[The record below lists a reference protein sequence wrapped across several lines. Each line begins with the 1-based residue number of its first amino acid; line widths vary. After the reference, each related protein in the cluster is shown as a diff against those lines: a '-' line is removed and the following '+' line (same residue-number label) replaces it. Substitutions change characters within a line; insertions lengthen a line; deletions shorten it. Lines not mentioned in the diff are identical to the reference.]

1 MFLYQNSQYK
11 HNNLIISFINISYEG
26 KLMKYRKLGNTGI
39 EVSEI
44 AFGAEFLVERPYE
57 DTEVLI
63 KACEENGINFV
74 DCWMSEPN
82 VRSHLG
88 RAIKPNRENWVI
100 QGHIGATWQ
109 NNQYVRTREMDKV
122 IPAFEDFMER
132 FQIDTLDFGM
142 IHYVDQLDD
151 YNEIMNGPFIEYVR
165 TLKEEG
171 TIAHIGLST
180 HNLDIALL
188 AAQNP
193 EIELLMFSINPAFDM
208 FGPVD
213 DVMDYRK
220 EDAYDSE
227 DLSSINPQRA
237 ELYESCQN
245 NGTALTVMKGFA
257 GGNLLSDETSPVG
270 VALTPVQCIYYA
282 FEQKG
287 VSSIF
292 VGVKTVDE
300 LMESLKYCDASES
313 EKNYKDVLKNAPKHS
328 FKGQCTYCG
337 HCSPCTSEIDIA
349 MVIKLF
355 DLAKYHDK
363 VPESIKEHY
372 NDLKFN
378 ATDCIACG
386 DCEER
391 CPFNVA
397 IVDVMLDVQDLF
409 DL

>member
-1 MFLYQNSQYK
+1 
-11 HNNLIISFINISYEG
+11 
-26 KLMKYRKLGNTGI
+26 MKYRKLGNTGI

-63 KACEENGINFV
+63 RACEENGINFV
-74 DCWMSEPN
+74 DCWMSEPD

-132 FQIDTLDFGM
+132 FQMDTLDFGM

-165 TLKEEG
+165 KLKEEG
-171 TIAHIGLST
+171 TIEHIGLST
-180 HNLDIALL
+180 HNPDIGIL
-188 AAQNP
+188 AAENP
-193 EIELLMFSINPAFDM
+193 EIELLMFSMNPAFDM
-208 FGPVD
+208 FGAMGD
-213 DVMDYRK
+213 IMDYRA
-220 EDAYDSE
+220 EDAFDDE
-227 DLSSINPQRA
+227 ELSSLNPQRA
-237 ELYESCQN
+237 ELYELCEN
-245 NGTALTVMKGFA
+245 NGTAITVMKGFA
-257 GGNLLSDETSPVG
+257 GGNLLSSETSPFG
-270 VALTPVQCIYYA
+270 VALTPVQCINYA
-282 FEQKG
+282 LEQKG

-300 LMESLKYCDASES
+300 LMESLKYCKATDA
-313 EKNYKDVLKNAPKHS
+313 EKDYAEVLRNAPQHS
-328 FKGQCTYCG
+328 FRGQCTYCG
-337 HCSPCTSEIDIA
+337 HCAPCTSEIDIA
-349 MVIKLF
+349 SVIKFF
-355 DLAKYHDK
+355 DLAKNHDK
-363 VPESIKEHY
+363 VPDSIKEHY
-372 NDLKFN
+372 NNLKYN

-391 CPFNVA
+391 CPFKVP
-397 IVDVMLDVQDLF
+397 IVDVMLDAQDLF
-409 DL
+409 NL